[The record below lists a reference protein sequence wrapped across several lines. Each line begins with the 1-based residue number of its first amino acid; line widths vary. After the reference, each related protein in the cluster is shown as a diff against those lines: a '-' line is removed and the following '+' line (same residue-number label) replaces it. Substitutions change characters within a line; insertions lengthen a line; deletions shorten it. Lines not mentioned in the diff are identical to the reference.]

1 MNKNLNKLK
10 FISKEINKFII
21 SNNNICVDRNRKNN
35 ITDAILYKLYY
46 TKNTSSQEKAVIKL
60 NKFKPK
66 SKLTTTRQSLIK
78 KENKINVN
86 IYEKIANKL
95 NALINNNINNK
106 YTKQIIAVDGTY
118 TTCLKSLNNDNFKLN
133 KNKESVTPL
142 ITGLFNITTNMP
154 IILELAEEK
163 NEKKAFLKY
172 IKNKNEFKSNI
183 FVFDRG
189 YDSDNLFNYLNLNEM
204 HFICRIKNNRKI
216 VNDQNYNFI
225 NINGYKI
232 RIVKYKIND
241 NEYNIA
247 TNLFNFSLDEI
258 KNIYNQRWT
267 CEEYF
272 KYVKSNLNL
281 DKLNE
286 HREKNIRKSIIA
298 NLIISQIAFLFNNLY
313 KNESKIVNKSI
324 LTDGIYEDFLYKFL
338 NNSRFT
344 NNFILKFIKLYV
356 KLIKSKKNR
365 TYIHQCKRSNYKWY
379 IKNKF

>member
-1 MNKNLNKLK
+1 
-10 FISKEINKFII
+10 
-21 SNNNICVDRNRKNN
+21 
-35 ITDAILYKLYY
+35 
-46 TKNTSSQEKAVIKL
+46 
-60 NKFKPK
+60 
-66 SKLTTTRQSLIK
+66 
-78 KENKINVN
+78 
-86 IYEKIANKL
+86 
-95 NALINNNINNK
+95 
-106 YTKQIIAVDGTY
+106 
-118 TTCLKSLNNDNFKLN
+118 
-133 KNKESVTPL
+133 
-142 ITGLFNITTNMP
+142 MP

-172 IKNKNEFKSNI
+172 IKNKNQFKSNI

-281 DKLNE
+281 NFLIFLILMCAQSYL
-286 HREKNIRKSIIA
+286 EK
-298 NLIISQIAFLFNNLY
+298 Y
-313 KNESKIVNKSI
+313 
-324 LTDGIYEDFLYKFL
+324 
-338 NNSRFT
+338 
-344 NNFILKFIKLYV
+344 
-356 KLIKSKKNR
+356 
-365 TYIHQCKRSNYKWY
+365 
-379 IKNKF
+379 